1 MERFQV
7 LLEQLT
13 QKHDILRL
21 KGFLDVEGKNM
32 RRVIQGVGPR
42 IQSYFDRP
50 WDPGEERKSQLVV
63 IGQSGLDQDAIEMA
77 LLA

>member
-1 MERFQV
+1 
-7 LLEQLT
+7 
-13 QKHDILRL
+13 
-21 KGFLDVEGKNM
+21 M
-32 RRVIQGVGPR
+32 RGVIQGVGPR

-63 IGQSGLDQDAIEMA
+63 IGQIGLDQDAIEMA